1 MARRGTGLHFSW
13 VWKASE
19 TEVVTRDGKEGRERE
34 RQGERKREE
43 ERLGGGGVAGRAGDF
58 ARRVI
63 VKLSSIYFTNL
74 HITSAVVAAS
84 QRKVRNGWTRG
95 TAATRRVSSAT
106 YVCTYVSTCTER
118 MGEGEV
124 GRREDCMF
132 CYRPERGC
140 RRRPTLWLQP
150 RPTYDVRTRW

>member
-1 MARRGTGLHFSW
+1 M
-13 VWKASE
+13 
-19 TEVVTRDGKEGRERE
+19 
-34 RQGERKREE
+34 
-43 ERLGGGGVAGRAGDF
+43 GGGGVAGRAGDF

-95 TAATRRVSSAT
+95 TGATRRVSSAT

-118 MGEGEV
+118 TGEGE
-124 GRREDCMF
+124 GRQEGGLYVLLPSRKGLQETTDF
-132 CYRPERGC
+132 VAPATSDV
-140 RRRPTLWLQP
+140 RRPHEVVNTDSDL
-150 RPTYDVRTRW
+150 